1 MSRMKRVP
9 GRARASAR
17 LQSVGRAS
25 ARTASI
31 ETPSK
36 RLASSAC
43 LARAISER
51 TPPGSSIARLDE
63 ALEDLDRAAGIERIA
78 RKRCTFA
85 QVRRLSCGHQQS
97 GGVEDDDILLGP
109 ACLAGEQRL

>member
-1 MSRMKRVP
+1 MKRVP

-31 ETPSK
+31 ETPLK

-51 TPPGSSIARLDE
+51 MPPGSSIARLDE
-63 ALEDLDRAAGIERIA
+63 AFQDLDRTPGIEGIA
-78 RKRCTFA
+78 RQDCALA
-85 QVRRLSCGHQQS
+85 QAASLSRGHQQG
-97 GGVEDDDILLGP
+97 GGVEDDDVLLSLV
-109 ACLAGEQRL
+109 CVAG